1 MFREHKKVEEN
12 ISITRREMKDIKKTQ
27 MKLLEMKNP
36 VSETKDTLKGTY
48 YIRLDTAEEQVLKT

>member
-48 YIRLDTAEEQVLKT
+48 